1 MLDDWWRLVTVLF
14 GSAEATGELRCTPD
28 ERKLIGPTLLDK
40 LREES
45 ITSVEPA
52 GLLLEMTALLEE
64 LPPRTYDDECT
75 RSGSVIPGRAPCR
88 WNQYQGLLFLW
99 VQSVSNQRNQIVK
112 NLWKCYLNLTLRAI
126 WLKESQSLPCWM
138 VLHLFHRAMV
148 TINWA
153 TNRSNIKLI
162 NREKHTSFAVVSS
175 SPGLLCFGASIDP
188 EGKTPVESLRRL
200 PSGASAFRW
209 TSLVSW
215 PPATISLH

>member
-75 RSGSVIPGRAPCR
+75 RSGSVIPGRPPCR

-99 VQSVSNQRNQIVK
+99 VQSVSNQSNLIVK
-112 NLWKCYLNLTLRAI
+112 NLWKCYLNLTERITVSPMLDGVAFV
-126 WLKESQSLPCWM
+126 S
-138 VLHLFHRAMV
+138 HRAMV
-148 TINWA
+148 KINW
-153 TNRSNIKLI
+153 TTHRSNIKLI
-162 NREKHTSFAVVSS
+162 NSEKHTSFAVVSS